1 MPEFPDNYNRHRFT
15 LYLSGKALNALFNR
29 QRQER
34 IDGVNAKYGEVVESL
49 LLRKSI
55 RAIRRCIRFDK
66 KRGKKEEDRKLRA
79 QLEELREKNS
89 VKLKVFDLDKGE
101 EITPAR
107 EEEAAVELPRRR
119 WFEPVE
125 ETRQEAVRDAGSS

>member
-1 MPEFPDNYNRHRFT
+1 VPEFPDNYNRHRFT